1 MNTLA
6 TNNFRKVGL
15 VHTFN
20 TVNKYGIIGV
30 SESYLNFSF
39 SKRKYERLVG

>member
-20 TVNKYGIIGV
+20 TVNKYGIIAV
-30 SESYLNFSF
+30 SESYRIFRFQNANM
-39 SKRKYERLVG
+39 KG